1 MKILSIGYGDIAQRA
16 ARRLV
21 AAGHSVVGVCCHPDD
36 KPPIDGVELIAADA
50 GNEQDLR
57 AVMHGNE
64 FGAVLVTLT
73 PSSYD
78 LEGYRNGYVVPCRHL
93 QQVIS
98 GLDYSPYVIYVSS
111 TGVYGQQHGEWVD
124 EDSPCEPDSDSG
136 RMLLQAEAL
145 VRDLP
150 VASTI
155 VRCSGIYGAGRDF
168 MLRQLKAGKVTLRE
182 SWTNRIH
189 QDDVARFIAFL
200 LEHPEKRD
208 DRYLLSD
215 DEPVMQYEVYQWLAK
230 QLGVE
235 VSSAVEPGPGPRG
248 SKRCNNARV
257 RHSGFTLEYPTYRDG
272 YREMVNS

>member
-16 ARRLV
+16 ARRFV
-21 AAGHSVVGVCCHPDD
+21 AAGHSVVGVCRHPDN
-36 KPPIDGVELIAADA
+36 KPQIDGVELVAADA
-50 GNEQDLR
+50 SNEQDLR
-57 AVMHGNE
+57 VVMHGNE

-98 GLDYSPYVIYVSS
+98 GLDYAPYVIYVSS
-111 TGVYGQQHGEWVD
+111 TGVYGQQNGEWVD
-124 EDSPCEPDSDSG
+124 EDSPCEPESDSG

-150 VASTI
+150 VPSTI
-155 VRCSGIYGAGRDF
+155 IRCSGIYGAGRDF

-189 QDDVARFIAFL
+189 QDDVARFIAFVI
-200 LEHPEKRD
+200 EHPEKRNNL
-208 DRYLLSD
+208 YLLSD
-215 DEPVMQYEVYQWLAK
+215 DEPVMQYEVYQWLAR

-235 VSSAVEPGPGPRG
+235 VSSEVEPGPGPRG
-248 SKRCNNARV
+248 SKRCNNTRV
-257 RHSGFTLEYPTYRDG
+257 RNTGFTLEYPTYRHG
-272 YREMVNS
+272 YAEMINP